1 MISYHVPYTKV
12 APLISSHNQRFIFSR
27 VKCHWENS
35 MWNKFR
41 YVIFF
46 DFQASQAL
54 FIAEN

>member
-1 MISYHVPYTKV
+1 MISHRVPYTKV
-12 APLISSHNQRFIFSR
+12 APFISSYHKRFIFSR

-46 DFQASQAL
+46 DFQATQAP